1 MNNKTIS
8 KKNKQN
14 NEVKNENKKTTPLTL
29 NNSMTKRNNINS
41 VTTRKKI
48 IRIQNK
54 NIKQSLKGKE
64 PEYNIYIIIKQI
76 IINLE
81 INIII

>member
-1 MNNKTIS
+1 LNNKTIS

-29 NNSMTKRNNINS
+29 NNSMIKRNKFSHNK
-41 VTTRKKI
+41 KKI

-64 PEYNIYIIIKQI
+64 PEYNIYIINFKIK
-76 IINLE
+76 
-81 INIII
+81 